1 MHYLKFLTTVALAQ
15 LAYAGDKIG
24 FGPNFAVSS
33 TGSTWIKE
41 ANTTLILPETPS
53 PQVERLAI
61 WPGMETSNGNLVQ
74 ALAVSFE
81 DPAAN
86 CGAQNGQW
94 CVWASTLQDTQISGT
109 MVPASPGDKITMHYV
124 YNDSTG
130 EYDQTSA
137 INGKIVSTL
146 STSSGYAQRWDVAV
160 ECQVD
165 ACSRTSPPHSK
176 PASASNLVLRGRL
189 RANQVLE
196 YVDTTI
202 ILNKADSSWSEGLY
216 TKLSHNS
223 GLRTVDGGKTWKV
236 DTISLNSHLFD
247 ESDIQYN

>member
-1 MHYLKFLTTVALAQ
+1 MYGFNIITTVALFG
-15 LAYAGDKIG
+15 LAHAGDKIG

-41 ANTTLILPETPS
+41 GNTTFILPETPS

-86 CGAQNGQW
+86 CGAQKGQW
-94 CVWASTLQDTQISGT
+94 CVWASTLKETQISGK

-130 EYDQTSA
+130 EYDQSSA
-137 INGKIVSTL
+137 INGEIVSTL
-146 STSSGYAQRWDVAV
+146 STSSGQAQRWDVAV

-165 ACSRTSPPHSK
+165 ACTRRSPPH
-176 PASASNLVLRGRL
+176 R
-189 RANQVLE
+189 

-202 ILNKADSSWSEGLY
+202 ILNEANPYWSRGLY
-216 TKLSHNS
+216 TKWSENS
-223 GLRTVDGGKTWKV
+223 GLETIDGGRTWTV
-236 DTISLNSHLFD
+236 STIELNSHLYD
-247 ESDIQYN
+247 ESDIQYD